1 MSQIEKVRS
10 FLNNQPKKP
19 KIIEFEQ
26 STHTSE
32 LAAQALS
39 VETGQ
44 IAKSL
49 LLITNE
55 GPLMIVT
62 CGDKRINQK
71 KIKENLGLKARF
83 ANAEQV
89 LNFTGYTPGGVC
101 PFALRTSFPIYL
113 DISMRK
119 YPIVYAA
126 AGTSNT
132 AVPVTFD
139 DLAEITGGIE
149 CDFCD

>member
-1 MSQIEKVRS
+1 MSEIERVRT
-10 FLNNQPKKP
+10 FLNNRPKKLQ
-19 KIIEFEQ
+19 IIEFEQ

-32 LAAQALS
+32 LAAQALG
-39 VETGQ
+39 VEPGQ

-49 LLITNE
+49 LFVTE
-55 GPLMIVT
+55 KGPLMVVT

-83 ANAEQV
+83 ASAEQV
-89 LNFTGYTPGGVC
+89 LEFTGYTPGGVC
-101 PFALRTSFPIYL
+101 PFALKTTMPIYL
-113 DISMRK
+113 DISMHK

-132 AVPVTFD
+132 AVPVTFS
-139 DLAEITGGIE
+139 DLMDITDGTE
-149 CDFCD
+149 CDFCE